1 VALTFSVY
9 RAQDFASPMDTGVS
23 LFLYRVLVN
32 SGIRTPSGPG
42 TGPAALPLDLHFL
55 LTPWAAEAAMEQEI
69 LGWVMRTLDDTPIL
83 TTGLLNVRVAGVF
96 GPDEVLEVVADQLSN
111 DELLRLWDVLRT
123 DFRPSVQYVARVVR
137 IESTA
142 MAAASPP

>member
-1 VALTFSVY
+1 
-9 RAQDFASPMDTGVS
+9 MDTGVS

-32 SGIRTPSGPG
+32 GGIRTPPSGPG

-69 LGWVMRTLDDTPIL
+69 LGWVMRTLEDTPIL
-83 TTGLLNVRVAGVF
+83 TAGLLNARVAGVF

-111 DELLRLWDVLRT
+111 AEQLQLWDVLRT

-137 IESTA
+137 IESA
-142 MAAASPP
+142 